1 VKPPVAPKLA
11 VCFQDITERKRSA
24 NGARLKSSISRTPTP
39 RNRGW
44 LKALDLNRPIREADI
59 MRTCFNVRL
68 TFADIAIWVLEPGR
82 ICRGCHLLPAT
93 VLPQAP
99 VAERTLCS
107 RLKAKGPRMPKNLD
121 DEARE
126 CCRHTKAPEA
136 GADTTFFELQRR
148 WLFLARSYDPAAVL
162 SCWTASNLWRSVNY
176 EAEAGG

>member
-11 VCFQDITERKRSA
+11 VCFQDITERKRSEA
-24 NGARLKSSISRTPTP
+24 QIVNLAHADAG
-39 RNRGW
+39 NRGW
-44 LKALDLNRPIREADI
+44 LKALDLNCPIREADI